1 MALENA
7 LKIYLSTG
15 ESSEVIDKLKELG
28 VCLES
33 FFNCVQIIKTD
44 LNSKIYLKDIHKA
57 GTSAGFDELGEFRRD
72 FVGPRVKMIY
82 SYFDQSGTDRTGFI
96 LVEIP

>member
-7 LKIYLSTG
+7 LKIYLSRG
-15 ESSEVIDKLKELG
+15 KSSEVIDTLKELG

-33 FFNCVQIIKTD
+33 FFNRVQIIKVG

-57 GTSAGFDELGEFRRD
+57 GVNAGFDEVGEFRKN
-72 FVGPRVKMIY
+72 FTGPRIKMIY
-82 SYFDQSGTDRTGFI
+82 SHINGAGVEQTGFI
-96 LVEIP
+96 LVDIP

>member
-7 LKIYLSTG
+7 LKIYLSRG
-15 ESSEVIDKLKELG
+15 ESSEVIDTLKELG

-33 FFNCVQIIKTD
+33 FFNRVQIIKAG

-57 GTSAGFDELGEFRRD
+57 GVNAGFDETGDFRKD
-72 FVGPRVKMIY
+72 FTGPRIKMIY
-82 SYFDQSGTDRTGFI
+82 SYFDESELERTGFI
-96 LVEIP
+96 LVDIP

>member
-7 LKIYLSTG
+7 LKIYLSRG
-15 ESSEVIDKLKELG
+15 ESSEVIDTLKELG

-33 FFNCVQIIKTD
+33 FFNRVQIIKAG

-57 GTSAGFDELGEFRRD
+57 GVNAGFDEVGEFRTD
-72 FVGPRVKMIY
+72 FTGPRIKMTY
-82 SYFDQSGTDRTGFI
+82 SYFDESDLERTGFI
-96 LVEIP
+96 LVDIP